1 MKDGIPDTRP
11 SPGWWPCEDYPAYI
25 DCIKRVIRRVKPD
38 AEIIFSTYNWG
49 YSPLEQRRRFLE
61 ALPKDVTLQ
70 VTYEIF
76 REKRIGKLSC
86 PTMDYTISDVEPGY
100 YFSSEAAAA
109 HELGIRLSATTNTAG
124 ATWDFG
130 TVPYVPVPHRWIKR
144 LNVLEKARQDWGLER
159 LYENVPFRLVAE
171 VIIDLRKASFGNHGQ
186 RSGVAPELAR
196 RDYGTEAAA
205 DIIKV
210 WQRWSDA
217 MSSTSPRTRIS
228 YAGGSS
234 LSVYFPA

>member
-76 REKRIGKLSC
+76 RRSALASSAARLWTTRFPMSNPAIIFRKRG
-86 PTMDYTISDVEPGY
+86 
-100 YFSSEAAAA
+100 A
-109 HELGIRLSATTNTAG
+109 HELGIRLSATMNTAG
-124 ATWDFG
+124 ATSILA
-130 TVPYVPVPHRWIKR
+130 PCRMCQCRI
-144 LNVLEKARQDWGLER
+144 AGLS
-159 LYENVPFRLVAE
+159 A
-171 VIIDLRKASFGNHGQ
+171 
-186 RSGVAPELAR
+186 
-196 RDYGTEAAA
+196 
-205 DIIKV
+205 
-210 WQRWSDA
+210 
-217 MSSTSPRTRIS
+217 
-228 YAGGSS
+228 
-234 LSVYFPA
+234 